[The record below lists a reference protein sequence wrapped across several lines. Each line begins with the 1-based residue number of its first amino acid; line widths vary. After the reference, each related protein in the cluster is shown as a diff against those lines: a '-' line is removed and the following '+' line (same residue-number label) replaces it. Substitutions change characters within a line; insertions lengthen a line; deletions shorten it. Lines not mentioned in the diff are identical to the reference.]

1 MRLPSP
7 GRLLRGLRRRPV
19 PPQPPAAQ
27 PPGEAERLLRRLD
40 FTVVRRLDG
49 LRQGEHRNAAFGFG
63 LDLGELRPY
72 QVGDDVRAL
81 DWNVTARMGEA
92 YVRRYHEDRDV
103 TAWLLIDLTAS
114 TDFGSAQQSKR
125 DLILDIAGTLARL
138 LTARGDRV
146 GALLYT
152 GSTVRRTLGEGERGE
167 ERGLATSRGG
177 RDRQPGGPLSRR
189 MGLVGRPAG
198 PERRSAE
205 MVTTGGG
212 RVHVLQLLRRALDA
226 ARRVP
231 APGGRQPVV
240 GPLGT
245 EIGYTGT
252 HLASLLEQGFRTAH
266 GRSLVVVLSDFLDED
281 WTPMQGS
288 MPLHPLSAPAP
299 GARAAAGPPRLG
311 RWDASAAAES
321 LPAWERAL
329 GPLARRH
336 EVVGV
341 WVRDAREVEMP
352 DAGVVTFQDAESGE
366 QLVVDTSQ
374 PSFRAAFAGLAA
386 AREAEMERR
395 FARHGATLWK
405 VSTAEPIV
413 TALVHYLEQRRR
425 TLVGARRLLRQTA

>member
-1 MRLPSP
+1 MK
-7 GRLLRGLRRRPV
+7 
-19 PPQPPAAQ
+19 
-27 PPGEAERLLRRLD
+27 RLD

-152 GSTVRRTLGEGERGE
+152 GSTVRRRQSQERGGTP
-167 ERGLATSRGG
+167 RLPAGRGGSRATWRAGLAG
-177 RDRQPGGPLSRR
+177 RDA
-189 MGLVGRPAG
+189 VA
-198 PERRSAE
+198 ERLTAE
-205 MVTTGGG
+205 RVTTGGG

-231 APGGRQPVV
+231 AAGTRRAVV
-240 GPLGT
+240 GALGT

-266 GRSLVVVLSDFLDED
+266 GRSLVLVVSDFLDED
-281 WTPMQGS
+281 WAPVAGYTPPRPAAES
-288 MPLHPLSAPAP
+288 SVRALNARSAAV
-299 GARAAAGPPRLG
+299 PPRLG
-311 RWDASAAAES
+311 RWDAADASEG

-341 WVRDAREVEMP
+341 WVRDPREVAMP
-352 DAGVVTFQDAESGE
+352 DAGVVTFEDAESGE

-374 PSFRAAFAGLAA
+374 PSFRAAFAALAA
-386 AREAEMERR
+386 ARAAELERR
-395 FARHGATLWK
+395 FARHGAALWTI
-405 VSTAEPIV
+405 STAEPIV

-425 TLVGARRLLRQTA
+425 TLVGARRLLRQSA